1 MSVISRSDEHATNA
15 GILGGAT
22 RFSELGIEES
32 LRVFSMLYA
41 GSRTASAL
49 IRPITGDDDLLDDA
63 EILATNGEWQAAR
76 AFHVE
81 PGSKASDVYTD
92 WDGLKALLQRAR
104 AHGSATQ
111 LFNSGSGD
119 SRVRGGILKEVEWRL
134 LPNDLIIETARDQT
148 LLGMVA
154 ETSGPVLVVNI
165 EDEGPPTR
173 IIQMNQAFAD
183 MFLSGFS
190 GRIPTFANKQP
201 QRDLALSDIRAHV
214 RQHFLD
220 EDWDSFD
227 RRTKEIYA
235 EGADVNGDPFYLDG
249 QAYLRDYY
257 VRPVSGGKRVGLW
270 VYRPAGQL
278 TVNQLPE
285 FAHSRLMAVRA
296 AVERLSRPIAAHT
309 VILDDDGK
317 VADIALLWANR
328 AWQNYRA
335 TDLPRGALGSES
347 RVRFTEDL
355 LPYLKRAWTLG
366 ESTQYFR
373 FTPDDAASDVY
384 REDYVTESSLEI
396 ETIFSRTD
404 DDFMMEWGDD
414 VDLKVKLGSDM
425 EAQRQAAIDIALD
438 AQQQIA
444 RKGEHDR
451 IVRELHDNIL
461 QELFVVSM
469 DLAREEATADGPEAS
484 RLENV
489 RNALGKISTDIR
501 AIISDSKERDGA
513 PLLETIR
520 DLCHEWDG
528 VREFAVELQE
538 HSLLDET
545 VLDRLPNVVVD
556 NVVAVTREALA
567 NAVKHSG
574 GNKIQV
580 DILILKDHLQF
591 SIVDNGNGV
600 DPRNSRSSG
609 TLNMKARMASVGGH
623 LEMQST
629 NSGVRVEGV
638 APFSIEII

>member
-1 MSVISRSDEHATNA
+1 MSVISRSNEHTANA
-15 GILGGAT
+15 EILGGAK

-32 LRVFSMLYA
+32 LRIFSMLYA

-111 LFNSGSGD
+111 LFNSGTGD

-183 MFLSGFS
+183 MFLSGFN

-214 RQHFLD
+214 RKHFLD

-227 RRTKEIYA
+227 RRTKEIYT
-235 EGADVNGDPFYLDG
+235 EGIDVNGDPFYLDG

-317 VADIALLWANR
+317 VADISLLWANR

-373 FTPDDAASDVY
+373 FTPNDADSDVY
-384 REDYVTESSLEI
+384 RQDYVTESSLEI

-438 AQQQIA
+438 AQQLAHLAAVALGLVDGANQQGALDLLQVLLEAEPLHQI
-444 RKGEHDR
+444 
-451 IVRELHDNIL
+451 REA
-461 QELFVVSM
+461 F
-469 DLAREEATADGPEAS
+469 ADGGAGLDLHVERVAPEDHRS
-484 RLENV
+484 L
-489 RNALGKISTDIR
+489 
-501 AIISDSKERDGA
+501 SDGGQLAE
-513 PLLETIR
+513 
-520 DLCHEWDG
+520 
-528 VREFAVELQE
+528 
-538 HSLLDET
+538 
-545 VLDRLPNVVVD
+545 
-556 NVVAVTREALA
+556 VARP
-567 NAVKHSG
+567 AVKPQRLQLPRRGLGLGATQGLRAAVQPPVQQQEQVVWALPKRRHGHDQDGQAVVQLHPRRVSG
-574 GNKIQV
+574 GS
-580 DILILKDHLQF
+580 L
-591 SIVDNGNGV
+591 S
-600 DPRNSRSSG
+600 P
-609 TLNMKARMASVGGH
+609 AR
-623 LEMQST
+623 
-629 NSGVRVEGV
+629 
-638 APFSIEII
+638 